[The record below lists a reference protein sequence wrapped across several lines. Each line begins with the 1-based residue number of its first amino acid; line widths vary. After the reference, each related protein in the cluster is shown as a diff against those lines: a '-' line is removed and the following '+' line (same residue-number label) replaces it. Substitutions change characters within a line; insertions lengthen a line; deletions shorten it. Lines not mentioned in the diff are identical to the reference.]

1 MREGED
7 SMHKYDQVME
17 AVQYIRSKVDVRAK
31 TAIVLGSGLSG
42 FAEKVEKIVELLYED
57 IPYFCTS
64 KVEGHKNRL
73 IVGKV
78 QCGQI
83 LILQGRYHYYE
94 GYSVEEISFPIRV
107 LQFLGI
113 EKLILTNASGAIDR
127 SFVPGDIMLIT
138 DHINTVGCNAL
149 IGTNDERMG
158 ERFPDLSRLYSEKLR
173 GLALKAAASCEIA
186 LKEGVYVWTSGPMFE
201 TPAEIRAYEI
211 MGGSAVGMS
220 TVPEA
225 IVAAHAKM
233 EVLGL
238 SCISNMAAGISEGT
252 LSLEEVFDTMSRNGN
267 RFTRLMFEILE
278 DEEMK

>member
-1 MREGED
+1 
-7 SMHKYDQVME
+7 MHKYDQVME
-17 AVQYIRSKVDVRAK
+17 AAKYIKPKVDVQAK

-42 FAEKVEKIVELLYED
+42 FAEKVEKIAELAYRD
-57 IPYFCTS
+57 IPHFCTS

-73 IVGKV
+73 VVGEV
-78 QCGQI
+78 QGRQV
-83 LILQGRYHYYE
+83 LVLQGRYHYYE

-113 EKLILTNASGAIDR
+113 EKLILTNASGAVDR

-138 DHINTVGCNAL
+138 DHINTVGKNPL
-149 IGTNDERMG
+149 IGANDERMG
-158 ERFPDLSRLYSEKLR
+158 ERFPDLSRLYSERLR
-173 GLALKAAASCEIA
+173 SLALKAAASCEIT
-186 LKEGVYVWTSGPMFE
+186 LREGVYVWTSGPMFE

-238 SCISNMAAGISEGT
+238 SCISNMAAGISQGA
-252 LSLEEVFDTMSRNGN
+252 LSLEEVFETMKENED
-267 RFTRLMFEILE
+267 RFTRLMFEILC

>member
-1 MREGED
+1 
-7 SMHKYDQVME
+7 MHKYDQVME
-17 AVQYIRSKVDVRAK
+17 AAKYIKSKVDVQAK

-42 FAEKVEKIVELLYED
+42 FAEKVEKIAELAYRD
-57 IPYFCTS
+57 IPHFCTS

-73 IVGKV
+73 VVGEV
-78 QCGQI
+78 QGRQV
-83 LILQGRYHYYE
+83 LVLQGRYHYYE

-113 EKLILTNASGAIDR
+113 EKLILTNASGAVDR

-138 DHINTVGCNAL
+138 DHINTVGRNPL
-149 IGTNDERMG
+149 IGANDQRMG
-158 ERFPDLSRLYSEKLR
+158 ERFPDMSRVYSERLR
-173 GLALKAAASCEIA
+173 SLALKAAVSCEIT
-186 LKEGVYVWTSGPMFE
+186 LREGVYVWTSGPMFE

-238 SCISNMAAGISEGT
+238 SCISNMAAGISQGA
-252 LSLEEVFDTMSRNGN
+252 LSLEEVFDTMKENED
-267 RFTRLMFEILE
+267 RFTRLMFEILR